1 MRKFV
6 FTIAITFT
14 LLMQP
19 VSVNAENVE
28 RILFSG
34 SELLYPLPKG
44 FCNVTESIQ
53 GIILKDIIDKQKNP
67 MVPVAQLIISPC
79 EPNIT
84 NPGYPWG
91 WIGVIKNPSRLRQET
106 LNKMTVKLLT
116 DEDLVE
122 KVLKQLEDKNTE
134 VVKEF
139 YGVDTKIDSN
149 EQRVIWADKDS
160 ILLVG
165 NRAGQV
171 DGTAIK
177 EVFVSSTT
185 VIDDLFIYIFI
196 YNLEGAIPSGK
207 QMSELLINNASRL
220 KKLN

>member
-1 MRKFV
+1 M
-6 FTIAITFT
+6 T
-14 LLMQP
+14 
-19 VSVNAENVE
+19 
-28 RILFSG
+28 
-34 SELLYPLPKG
+34 
-44 FCNVTESIQ
+44 TESQ
-53 GIILKDIIDKQKNP
+53 D
-67 MVPVAQLIISPC
+67 
-79 EPNIT
+79 
-84 NPGYPWG
+84 
-91 WIGVIKNPSRLRQET
+91 
-106 LNKMTVKLLT
+106 NKMTVKLLT

-122 KVLKQLEDKNTE
+122 KLLKQLEDKNTE

-185 VIDDLFIYIFI
+185 VIDDLFIYTFI
-196 YNLEGAIPSGK
+196 YK
-207 QMSELLINNASRL
+207 LL
-220 KKLN
+220 

>member
-106 LNKMTVKLLT
+106 LLNGCG
-116 DEDLVE
+116 
-122 KVLKQLEDKNTE
+122 KV
-134 VVKEF
+134 
-139 YGVDTKIDSN
+139 
-149 EQRVIWADKDS
+149 R
-160 ILLVG
+160 
-165 NRAGQV
+165 
-171 DGTAIK
+171 
-177 EVFVSSTT
+177 ST
-185 VIDDLFIYIFI
+185 
-196 YNLEGAIPSGK
+196 S
-207 QMSELLINNASRL
+207 
-220 KKLN
+220 